1 MSYPS
6 MHNNSIPR
14 GSYVPEYDTNPSYKI
29 PASSTVPPN
38 YPQYQQSTQPMY
50 PSMQAPQNP
59 SSSSQHQ
66 QVAIFSIPNDGTNS
80 LYVDGVPND
89 TS

>member
-14 GSYVPEYDTNPSYKI
+14 GSYVPEYDSNPSYKM

-38 YPQYQQSTQPMY
+38 YPQYPQSNQPMY
-50 PSMQAPQNP
+50 SPMQPPQN
-59 SSSSQHQ
+59 SNTSANQ
-66 QVAIFSIPNDGTNS
+66 QVAIFSIPSDGTNS
-80 LYVDGVPND
+80 LYIDGVPND
-89 TS
+89 TN